1 MNRILS
7 IAILLLTLLTA
18 VEVKAQ
24 DMINETGYK
33 CNDGG
38 LEYISPIPCDF
49 VAACE
54 EECSSCQGFFDCDE
68 IKEHEKG
75 CYYECPL
82 CNKKMTVIEGLTH
95 NCEPEDPN
103 KDQDDPYDPSDD
115 DDDRNPPGN
124 NKVVCALCGAVMT
137 YMESLTHNCRRL
149 NVNGNYNGS
158 LWYLLQPVIGS
169 GSNSSN
175 NNNNNESGFG
185 PAEEQP
191 LHAAQQ
197 SGEKTDSI
205 GYHRCSCLITEATKK
220 ILDNLKEHR
229 LYNQDNGYPN
239 LTKDLERQLAFPE
252 TIQQGNNGTCGPAFI
267 QKYLAENFP
276 EQYAEC
282 VYSLANYGYYAPWG
296 LELAMDV
303 NEYSPVGMTAS
314 DVLAENGNDY
324 MQKTNND
331 NGIQY
336 TSVDAL
342 MQSAIQTWA
351 NTNTWTDKL
360 LCMIGWKQP
369 GYDPRLDYGD
379 GGGMS
384 YSEVTDFI
392 KDNIGGESAMSYKR
406 RGMMTYDYVGEI
418 IDDITNNDFD
428 SYTVLAGVNIKEKNG
443 KYYFGKGKSDHYVE
457 ISGLHSGKFD
467 FWSWGQQLTTSEYDC
482 PLEQLI
488 ILKKTDYAKKEKQEK
503 KSLTCNCPNCTRDG
517 CSKCVQK

>member
-7 IAILLLTLLTA
+7 ITILLLTLLTA
-18 VEVKAQ
+18 AEMRAQ
-24 DMINETGYK
+24 SMTNETTHN
-33 CNDGG
+33 CDDGSSWYMTD
-38 LEYISPIPCDF
+38 LN
-49 VAACE
+49 CE
-54 EECSSCQGFFDCDE
+54 EDGNGEKTCSSCGGVFKGDE
-68 IKEHEKG
+68 IAEHEKN
-75 CYYECPL
+75 CFYEC
-82 CNKKMTVIEGLTH
+82 NKCKQKMKVIERDKH
-95 NCEPEDPN
+95 KCKEDEPEPDQD
-103 KDQDDPYDPSDD
+103 KDQDKDQGKPSNSKNDD
-115 DDDRNPPGN
+115 NPQNPNGGSSTGIPDQYLPN
-124 NKVVCALCGAVMT
+124 VTVKGKNKSSFNWWDWTLVYG
-137 YMESLTHNCRRL
+137 
-149 NVNGNYNGS
+149 GGGGS
-158 LWYLLQPVIGS
+158 S
-169 GSNSSN
+169 SSSN
-175 NNNNNESGFG
+175 NNVSVAT
-185 PAEEQP
+185 PTEEQP
-191 LHAAQQ
+191 LHASQQ
-197 SGEKTDSI
+197 SSGKTDSI

-220 ILDNLKEHR
+220 ILNNLKEHR

-336 TSVDAL
+336 TSVDAI